1 MLHAVNLSSHP
12 INQGLVLWSIIT
24 LSNDARIVESAIN
37 SPQLAVQLNQL
48 MPQGINLEIRVHTK
62 VSLDNSTI
70 ARVGGSALEIKC
82 I

>member
-48 MPQGINLEIRVHTK
+48 MPQGINLEIRVHTI
-62 VSLDNSTI
+62 VSLDNSI
-70 ARVGGSALEIKC
+70 ARVGGPTLEIKC